1 MAIKLG
7 VLALSEDVCCNSLKK
22 EEDMLQKYKTCFVGL
37 GKLKDFKLNIPINH
51 NAKPAVKSMCCGP
64 FSLRDKLEK
73 KLDALQNL
81 DVIE

>member
-1 MAIKLG
+1 MF
-7 VLALSEDVCCNSLKK
+7 
-22 EEDMLQKYKTCFVGL
+22 QKY
-37 GKLKDFKLNIPINH
+37 KLKDFQLNIPINH
-51 NAKPAVKSMCCGP
+51 NAKPVVQSMCCGP